1 MFYLNRIGILLYT
14 ALILLF
20 YVFYAFNSACAQE
33 QEYRIGPRDV
43 VSINVYAGGEKQIS
57 EDLTVSA
64 DGGITIPLL
73 GVVDANGLTVRELK
87 EKNLEPQ
94 ALKYFVDPQVT
105 VAIKEYHSLSF
116 YISGSV
122 AKPGLY
128 ELNKKPTI
136 LELIA
141 KAGGMVPEGGHTAYI
156 MRESHD
162 PQTAKGPIKPI
173 VLDLQPLLNYGDMTN
188 NLQLV
193 TGDVIHIPREN
204 ELDQATNSI
213 FVEGEVK
220 KPGVYP
226 FQQGITALSACILAG
241 GFNDYAAPN
250 RARIIRSRGSD
261 QEEVIGINLDAVKKG
276 KAKDVQLMP
285 GDLVHVPDSW
295 L

>member
-1 MFYLNRIGILLYT
+1 MMNDLKRLGVLICTVFLFISLL
-14 ALILLF
+14 AGP
-20 YVFYAFNSACAQE
+20 ASAQE
-33 QEYRIGPRDV
+33 QEYRIGLRDV
-43 VSINVYAGGEKQIS
+43 IGVNVFAGGEEQIS
-57 EDLTVSA
+57 EDVTVAA
-64 DGGITIPLL
+64 DGMITLPLL
-73 GVVDANGLTVRELK
+73 GAVPADGLTLNELK
-87 EKNLEPQ
+87 KNSVEPL
-94 ALKYFVDPQVT
+94 ALKYFVAPQVT
-105 VAIKEYHSLSF
+105 VAVKEYHSLTF

-122 AKPGLY
+122 DKPGHY
-128 ELNKKPTI
+128 ELDKEPTM

-162 PQTAKGPIKPI
+162 PQAEKGPVKPI
-173 VLDLQPLLNYGDMTN
+173 VLDLKPLLDHGDMTN

-193 TGDVIHIPREN
+193 TGDVIHIPMESD
-204 ELDQATNSI
+204 LDQTSNSI

-241 GFNDYAAPN
+241 GFNDFAAPN
-250 RARIIRSRGSD
+250 RARIIRGRGTD
-261 QEEVIGINLDAVKKG
+261 QEEVIAINLDAVKKG

>member
-1 MFYLNRIGILLYT
+1 MNNLNRSVVPFYIT
-14 ALILLF
+14 TLF
-20 YVFYAFNSACAQE
+20 FVISLFICQAVIAQE
-33 QEYRIGPRDV
+33 QEYRIGLRDV
-43 VSINVYAGGEKQIS
+43 IGVNVFAGGEEQIS
-57 EDLTVSA
+57 EDVTVAADGMITLPLLGAVSA
-64 DGGITIPLL
+64 DG
-73 GVVDANGLTVRELK
+73 LTLNELK
-87 EKNLEPQ
+87 KNSVEPL
-94 ALKYFVDPQVT
+94 ALKYFVAPQVT
-105 VAIKEYHSLSF
+105 VAVKEYHSLSY

-128 ELNKKPTI
+128 ELDKKPTM

-156 MRESHD
+156 MRENHD
-162 PQTAKGPIKPI
+162 PQAEKGPAKPI
-173 VLDLQPLLNYGDMTN
+173 VLDLKPLLDHGDMTN

-193 TGDVIHIPREN
+193 TGDVIHIPMESD
-204 ELDQATNSI
+204 LDQTSNSI

-220 KPGVYP
+220 KPGVYL

-241 GFNDYAAPN
+241 GFNNYAAPN
-250 RARIIRSRGSD
+250 RVRIIRARGTD
-261 QEEVIGINLDAVKKG
+261 QEEVIAINLDAVKKG

>member
-1 MFYLNRIGILLYT
+1 MIYLNRLGIL
-14 ALILLF
+14 F
-20 YVFYAFNSACAQE
+20 YITMVFTVISLSAWQSVSAQE

-156 MRESHD
+156 MRENHD
-162 PQTAKGPIKPI
+162 PQAAKGPIKPI

-261 QEEVIGINLDAVKKG
+261 QEEVIEINLDAVKKG